1 MILFISCSIGIPT
14 IDASWQR
21 ITGPRRATRSCS
33 SNIHISAVTVKV
45 NVPRL
50 PHFLACLTSSALRLL
65 LVPMIRAHATTPS
78 PTMTANRRFSRKL
91 SANHAPCNCN
101 SSRTAHL
108 RRPRKICPNLKEE
121 KSPDHKSY
129 KYEISRSLSPVSRD
143 RFA

>member
-14 IDASWQR
+14 IDASRQR

-101 SSRTAHL
+101 SE
-108 RRPRKICPNLKEE
+108 PRIYGDRVKFVLIWKKKNLQTT
-121 KSPDHKSY
+121 
-129 KYEISRSLSPVSRD
+129 SLINTK
-143 RFA
+143 